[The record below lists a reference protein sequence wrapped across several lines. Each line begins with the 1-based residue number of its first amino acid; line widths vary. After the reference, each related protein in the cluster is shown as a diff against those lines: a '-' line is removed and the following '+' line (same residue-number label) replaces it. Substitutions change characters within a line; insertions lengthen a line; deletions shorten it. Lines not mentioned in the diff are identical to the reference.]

1 MDCLKKN
8 GLFLDFLVL
17 ILVFFLNLWVILVFF
32 EFVGFKL
39 FEMEQFVSL
48 HFFAENKRLLRL

>member
-1 MDCLKKN
+1 MKKN

-17 ILVFFLNLWVILVFF
+17 ILVFFDFMGYISFFF